1 MTTVQVSQVE
11 VRPVRLEDM
20 ESVYK
25 LEDAC
30 FKDPYASYFL
40 DQLAEANPLSF
51 LVATVKGDV
60 VGYAVVDRWP
70 DHNHLVSIAVHPEA
84 GRRGIGRRLLAAL
97 GVEVGVEKPLRLEVR
112 RSNTAAVGLYLSN
125 GFRRVGEVEGYY
137 ADGEDAI
144 LMEK

>member
-1 MTTVQVSQVE
+1 MTVQVPQVE
-11 VRPVRLEDM
+11 VRPVRPEDM

-30 FKDPYASYFL
+30 FRDPYPSYFL

-51 LVATVKGDV
+51 LVATIRGSV
-60 VGYAVVDRWP
+60 VGYAVVDRLR

-84 GRRGIGRRLLAAL
+84 RRRGIGGRLLAAL
-97 GVEVGVEKPLRLEVR
+97 WAGLEVDKPLRLEVR
-112 RSNTAAVGLYLSN
+112 RSNTAAMGFYLSD

-137 ADGEDAI
+137 GDGEDAV

>member
-1 MTTVQVSQVE
+1 ME
-11 VRPVRLEDM
+11 VRPVRPEDM

-25 LEDAC
+25 LEEAC
-30 FKDPYASYFL
+30 FKDPYPSYFL

-51 LVATVKGDV
+51 LVATIKGNV

-70 DHNHLVSIAVHPEA
+70 DHNHLVSIAVRSDA
-84 GRRGIGRRLLAAL
+84 RRQGIGRRLLVAL
-97 GVEVGVEKPLRLEVR
+97 RAGLEVDKPLRLEVR
-112 RSNTAAVGLYLSN
+112 RSNAAAMGLYLGN
-125 GFRRVGEVEGYY
+125 GFRRIGEVEGYY

>member
-1 MTTVQVSQVE
+1 
-11 VRPVRLEDM
+11 M

-25 LEDAC
+25 LEEAC
-30 FKDPYASYFL
+30 FKDPYPSYFL

-51 LVATVKGDV
+51 LVATIKGNV

-84 GRRGIGRRLLAAL
+84 GRRGIGRRLLAAPSA
-97 GVEVGVEKPLRLEVR
+97 EREAEKPLRPEVR
-112 RSNTAAVGLYLSN
+112 KSNTAAIVFYLSN
-125 GFRRVGEVEGYY
+125 GFRRIGEVEAYY

>member
-1 MTTVQVSQVE
+1 ME
-11 VRPVRLEDM
+11 VRPVRPEDM

-25 LEDAC
+25 LEEAC
-30 FKDPYASYFL
+30 FKDPYPSYFL

-51 LVATVKGDV
+51 LVATIKENV

-84 GRRGIGRRLLAAL
+84 RRQGIGRRLLVAL
-97 GVEVGVEKPLRLEVR
+97 RAELEVEKPLRLEVR
-112 RSNTAAVGLYLSN
+112 RSNAAAIGFYLSN
-125 GFRRVGEVEGYY
+125 GFRRIGEVEAYY